1 MQIGT
6 YIEMSIDHE
15 LSANIIDLCPVG
27 ALNNKPYRYSAR
39 AWEMMQHETVAPH
52 DCVGSTLY
60 AHVLRGTVKRIV
72 PRPNESI
79 NETWLADRDRFSYE
93 GIYSEDR
100 LKKPQLRENNA
111 WREIEW
117 DDALDRVAT
126 ALSEARPGKTGMLA
140 SPSATLEE
148 AHLLARLA
156 EHLQTSNID
165 HRIGRR
171 DFSDQDNDPIYP
183 WLGCEIA
190 ALEEQNAIFVVGS
203 NIRHEAPILA
213 HRLRKA
219 SRRGA
224 KISFASSSRYELF
237 FDVDAYVD
245 GAGLVQLLAGVA
257 IAAANGKAL
266 PASVAKLCAGVK
278 ASKAQQQVA
287 AALHAGENGLVLLGN
302 VAARHGAYSA
312 LRALAACIAELT
324 GTKLGNLSEGS
335 NAAGAHLAGVLPH
348 RSQAGQA
355 RKNTGLDAEA
365 MLDADLDALL
375 LLNIEPDADLIA
387 AGDAVARLGKQ
398 KYVIALSAFDSGA
411 LRSCANLLLPIGTF
425 AETSGTY
432 VNVAGT
438 WQSFP
443 GIASPIGESRPAWK
457 VLRVIGNLLDAE
469 GFDYV
474 SSVRTRNS
482 VDTSR
487 EQRRRPPALSFPECL
502 PGQGNHWGRTDR

>member
-1 MQIGT
+1 
-6 YIEMSIDHE
+6 
-15 LSANIIDLCPVG
+15 
-27 ALNNKPYRYSAR
+27 
-39 AWEMMQHETVAPH
+39 MMQHETVAPH

-355 RKNTGLDAEA
+355 RKNTGLNAEA

-474 SSVRTRNS
+474 SSEDVRDEIAQQLGSITPSNALPNTGIHALPNGADLPQAEIDVPLYS
-482 VDTSR
+482 VDGLV
-487 EQRRRPPALSFPECL
+487 RRSAALQLTPEAKRAATT
-502 PGQGNHWGRTDR
+502 GKRA